1 MKKQKQIA
9 LDKKDYDKLEEDSF
23 LFNHIKEFLLD
34 YEFKEY
40 FRLIFELDYLEDLFK
55 WATCM
60 EGYHPRNLSKYQYMT
75 IYKTLHIM
83 RQIVM
88 LLHMNGHIHD
98 VKMNSEERK
107 EYEKYK
113 KDWWGK

>member
-1 MKKQKQIA
+1 MKKQIA
-9 LDKKDYDKLEEDSF
+9 LDKKDYDKLEED
-23 LFNHIKEFLLD
+23 LFYFDYIKKILLE
-34 YEFKEY
+34 YEYKEC
-40 FRLIFELDYLEDLFK
+40 FGLIRELDFLGDLFK

-60 EGYHPRNLSKYQYMT
+60 EGYHPQNLSKYQYMT

-83 RQIVM
+83 YQIV
-88 LLHMNGHIHD
+88 LTLYANGQIHD

-113 KDWWGK
+113 KDWWKR